1 AAFQKDA
8 KAKYKD
14 AWPLKA
20 SVVNFRA
27 DHTRI
32 YAGGYAGE
40 ILKNLDA
47 VKNNQVSDDL
57 DEITWNLAGGYK
69 SSLKLIDDLYEKL
82 NIEKQSK

>member
-1 AAFQKDA
+1 MNADHIFVVKSNPNAKDA
-8 KAKYKD
+8 ALVKKTE
-14 AWPLKA
+14 
-20 SVVNFRA
+20 SES
-27 DHTRI
+27 RI
-32 YAGGYAGE
+32 SSKE
-40 ILKNLDA
+40 WKNLDA

>member
-1 AAFQKDA
+1 M
-8 KAKYKD
+8 
-14 AWPLKA
+14 
-20 SVVNFRA
+20 
-27 DHTRI
+27 
-32 YAGGYAGE
+32 E
-40 ILKNLDA
+40 NLDA